1 MARFRT
7 TMITDAPA
15 DSVLDH
21 LGDFA
26 TLADWDAGVTSARRL
41 SGEPGQVGTRYAV
54 DFSFGPRSI
63 PLEYEVIER
72 AEPEG
77 EQAGHVVL
85 RATSGSFTLLD
96 TITVHGTSTGTEVT
110 YDALLTLHG
119 PRRLMDWPLDRIFQI
134 IGRRSEAGL
143 RAELASVAH
152 AQAGSAEWT

>member
-54 DFSFGPRSI
+54 DFSFGPRNI
-63 PLEYEVIER
+63 PMEYEVIER

>member
-1 MARFRT
+1 
-7 TMITDAPA
+7 MITDAPA

-54 DFSFGPRSI
+54 DFSFGPRNI